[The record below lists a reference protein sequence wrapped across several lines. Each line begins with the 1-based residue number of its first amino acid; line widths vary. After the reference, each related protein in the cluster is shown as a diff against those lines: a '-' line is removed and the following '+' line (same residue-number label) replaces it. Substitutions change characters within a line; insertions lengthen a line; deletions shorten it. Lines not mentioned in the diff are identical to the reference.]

1 MAAGFGVAAMLGLV
15 GVMGLAKR
23 PGADAAP
30 VAAVPAPA
38 QVLVVIRHDGVSTPV
53 ASGQPVVIPAVVQG
67 AAAPVASS
75 GPIALTARP
84 VVRQVAAAAAPRA
97 RTNGSR

>member
-1 MAAGFGVAAMLGLV
+1 
-15 GVMGLAKR
+15 
-23 PGADAAP
+23 

-38 QVLVVIRHDGVSTPV
+38 QVLVVIQHDGVSTPV
-53 ASGQPVVIPAVVQG
+53 NAGQPIVIPAVAQG
-67 AAAPVASS
+67 VAAPAVSS